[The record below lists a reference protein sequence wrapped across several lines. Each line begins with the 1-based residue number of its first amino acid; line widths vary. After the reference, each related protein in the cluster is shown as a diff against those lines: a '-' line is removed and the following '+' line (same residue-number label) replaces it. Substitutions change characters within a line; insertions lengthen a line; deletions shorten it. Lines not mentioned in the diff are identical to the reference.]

1 MSDYKSLRTV
11 IFEVQEKSAH
21 KPGDTWKTAGGKW
34 GAKNKD
40 GNVDYFE
47 DEDSAKAWVSGKY
60 APAGRADK
68 PGDTSTPVEL
78 DADGYERKP
87 EAKGAAK
94 PDGKSTT
101 SAAPAGQASQPKAA
115 APEAERGTQP
125 QSGGSGA
132 EKEEHPEVG
141 KANPKTEFD
150 AHITPDPKATAKAK
164 AKPDIRK
171 ANVVGK
177 AVKAGDLDGPQTDAE
192 SVFGDAAAE
201 QRFVE
206 EMNHAALSAM
216 RGEAAYD
223 FELCSEVFAHLGL
236 CFDPKTKQ
244 KVSKGIPRDQMP
256 QFSSKVDSSR
266 TDSPAFR
273 ALMRSKGY
281 TSPDQVTPKD
291 LEDEVNMER
300 EYRQALEDAGYD
312 VSDEEVSV
320 TSLKPIQGQLK
331 GEKIAAMYGSL
342 AAAQADP
349 ENYGK
354 AAARLLE
361 PIYVSDGYVIDGHHR
376 WAAQVAIDI
385 ANGAGANATMKTR
398 TITRG
403 GKPVPIEEIIEF
415 SNKFQKDIGL
425 LSQTRGGE
433 TIAAKKPTQK
443 EWAMSNFRSGR
454 IGRIAQSLHESV
466 QARLEEG
473 AVKAAVENWY
483 ESLPKDAVQEIYRYR
498 KYAAFGRA
506 REGEVPP
513 AYRSVLG
520 GNSVELITSI
530 LRNHRVKPGFFGTL
544 KKAAEHIKNGGYEDF
559 MVPFFDLQER
569 VVGLGRPKRGKSKSG
584 KIVHDPDSKFR
595 GAMKPLTGY
604 TPKPA
609 KEKKAEPQTN
619 VASKIF
625 TAQDLINTAL
635 SKKTGTT
642 IEFFGTRGGGEYS
655 IKLKVAMKNGTPVLV
670 TAAGKPVKLEAG
682 SQGLRVIEDNPFA
695 KSPRVLMDN
704 GVDMIWESSDWVD
717 VGMISINE
725 IRKLS
730 RDELA
735 QFDAQQRKKVMAAK
749 DKAINDR
756 AKAAK
761 RAKDR
766 T

>member
-1 MSDYKSLRTV
+1 
-11 IFEVQEKSAH
+11 
-21 KPGDTWKTAGGKW
+21 
-34 GAKNKD
+34 
-40 GNVDYFE
+40 
-47 DEDSAKAWVSGKY
+47 
-60 APAGRADK
+60 
-68 PGDTSTPVEL
+68 
-78 DADGYERKP
+78 
-87 EAKGAAK
+87 
-94 PDGKSTT
+94 
-101 SAAPAGQASQPKAA
+101 
-115 APEAERGTQP
+115 
-125 QSGGSGA
+125 
-132 EKEEHPEVG
+132 
-141 KANPKTEFD
+141 
-150 AHITPDPKATAKAK
+150 
-164 AKPDIRK
+164 
-171 ANVVGK
+171 
-177 AVKAGDLDGPQTDAE
+177 
-192 SVFGDAAAE
+192 
-201 QRFVE
+201 
-206 EMNHAALSAM
+206 
-216 RGEAAYD
+216 
-223 FELCSEVFAHLGL
+223 
-236 CFDPKTKQ
+236 
-244 KVSKGIPRDQMP
+244 
-256 QFSSKVDSSR
+256 
-266 TDSPAFR
+266 
-273 ALMRSKGY
+273 
-281 TSPDQVTPKD
+281 
-291 LEDEVNMER
+291 
-300 EYRQALEDAGYD
+300 
-312 VSDEEVSV
+312 
-320 TSLKPIQGQLK
+320 
-331 GEKIAAMYGSL
+331 
-342 AAAQADP
+342 
-349 ENYGK
+349 
-354 AAARLLE
+354 
-361 PIYVSDGYVIDGHHR
+361 
-376 WAAQVAIDI
+376 
-385 ANGAGANATMKTR
+385 
-398 TITRG
+398 
-403 GKPVPIEEIIEF
+403 
-415 SNKFQKDIGL
+415 
-425 LSQTRGGE
+425 
-433 TIAAKKPTQK
+433 
-443 EWAMSNFRSGR
+443 
-454 IGRIAQSLHESV
+454 
-466 QARLEEG
+466 
-473 AVKAAVENWY
+473 VKAAVEDWY

-506 REGEVPP
+506 LEGEIPP

-530 LRNHRVKPGFFGTL
+530 LRNHRVKPGIFGTL

-604 TPKPA
+604 TPKPT

-682 SQGLRVIEDNPFA
+682 AQGLRVIEDDPFA